1 MMVYAHSGNQEQLWR
16 CFKRSQ
22 VCNDNVSPGSLAMLY
37 IVVGERVET
46 FAALETAYE
55 AHDLQL
61 EYLSS
66 CSRI

>member
-1 MMVYAHSGNQEQLWR
+1 MMVYAHSGNQEQVWR
-16 CFKRSQ
+16 FFKRPQ

-37 IVVGERVET
+37 IVVGEREET

>member
-1 MMVYAHSGNQEQLWR
+1 MMVYARSRNQEQAWR
-16 CFKRSQ
+16 FVKRPQ
-22 VCNDNVSPGSLAMLY
+22 VCNDHVSPGLLAMLY
-37 IVVGERVET
+37 TAVGERVET